1 MGPFGV
7 RLSILEPK
15 VVIHEEFEKK
25 LKTKK
30 VLIDVDVLGQIF
42 KYFLSKGKEEAACLL
57 RGAMA
62 GEYLVIKN
70 IHKCKKSP
78 GTRATIDI
86 QPVEFC
92 DADKGDGYYTVGWVH
107 SHPKLGVF
115 MSNRDIE
122 THSKYFQSF
131 FSDAIAMVMDPLS
144 DNGIEFDFF
153 RTSKRRAKRVDYEY
167 LVRKDEV

>member
-1 MGPFGV
+1 MSPFGV
-7 RLSILEPK
+7 RLPILEPK

-57 RGAMA
+57 RGSMA
-62 GEYLVIKN
+62 GEFLVIKN

-92 DADKGDGYYTVGWVH
+92 DADKGDGYYILGWCH
-107 SHPKLGVF
+107 NHPSIGIF
-115 MSNRDIE
+115 MSRRDIDS
-122 THSKYFQSF
+122 HSKYFQSF
-131 FSDAIAMVMDPLS
+131 FPDAIAMVTDSLS
-144 DNGIEFDFF
+144 DTGLAFDFF
-153 RTSKRRAKRVDYEY
+153 RVFNGKAKRVPYEY